1 MTYTMQDVSGGF
13 VSVFDTNG
21 AFLARI
27 AMHGQLDAPW
37 GLALAPAGFGRFGGD
52 LLVGNFGGGS
62 IAAYRISDDLLKAVP
77 VGVLR
82 EANGHPLVV
91 DGLWAIEFGNGAVAS
106 PRDSLFFTAGGR
118 DERHGVFGKIVV
130 QERGPRR

>member
-1 MTYTMQDVSGGF
+1 MQDVSGG
-13 VSVFDTNG
+13 VVNVFDTNG

-52 LLVGNFGGGS
+52 LLVGNFGSGT
-62 IAAYRISDDLLKAVP
+62 IAAYRISDDLLRAVP
-77 VGVLR
+77 LGVLH
-82 EANGHPLVV
+82 EASGRPLVV

-106 PRDSLFFTAGGR
+106 PRDALFFTAGGGG
-118 DERHGVFGKIVV
+118 EQQGLFGKIVV
-130 QERGPRR
+130 KTAAPRRGVR